1 MNDYAMKGFAMN
13 GFDQPRA
20 QVVRR
25 ILVCAWMMVA
35 LSPPLAIAE
44 KSAVSP
50 GGEAAPASSAEAPA
64 LNGSDVTFFGWSDQ
78 HVQTNGDGSHLVP
91 AVEAMNRLPGKKYPE
106 RIGGTV
112 AKPAFV
118 FGCGDI
124 TEWPTNA
131 AKKTYEEMLAKRLK
145 FPAYDIVGNHD
156 EGGQS
161 PSETIKR
168 WIIAR
173 HGGLSYTFDFGG
185 VHFIALFSKYDEGLN
200 NPAQPVSAEALD
212 FLLQDLAKTP
222 KDTPVVVALHLCY
235 DAITNRDALADAFG
249 RSNVILVLGG
259 HYHRSKVDRFRG
271 IPFVQLPSPFKNGPG
286 HIMVIRISKDRLVA
300 IPWSYR
306 ENRWADRP
314 GLTLDVPI
322 RGPATK

>member
-1 MNDYAMKGFAMN
+1 MLCASLLVCLFTSLLASFA
-13 GFDQPRA
+13 DQPE
-20 QVVRR
+20 
-25 ILVCAWMMVA
+25 L
-35 LSPPLAIAE
+35 
-44 KSAVSP
+44 
-50 GGEAAPASSAEAPA
+50 
-64 LNGSDVTFFGWSDQ
+64 TFFGWSDQ

-91 AVEAMNRLPGKKYPE
+91 AIEAMNKLPGTAYPE
-106 RIGGTV
+106 RIGGSV

-118 FGCGDI
+118 LGCSDI

-131 AKKTYEEMLAKRLK
+131 AKKTYEELLTKRLK

-173 HGGLSYTFDFGG
+173 HGGLSYTFDSGG
-185 VHFIALFSKYDEGLN
+185 VHFIALFSKYDESLN

-212 FLLQDLAKTP
+212 FVCKDLAKTP
-222 KDTPVVVALHLCY
+222 KDKPAVVALHLCY

-249 RSNVILVLGG
+249 KSNVILVLGG
-259 HYHRSKVDRFRG
+259 HYHQSKVDRFRG

-286 HIMVIRISKDRLVA
+286 HVMVIRISNDRLVA

-306 ENRWADRP
+306 ESRWADRP
-314 GLTLDVPI
+314 GVTLDTAI
-322 RGPATK
+322 RRQKKAE